1 MRLQML
7 ISGMNLDTT
16 HVAEN
21 MKLEADAIV
30 INQTDSF
37 GFEEYQ
43 YNNRNIRVYSF
54 IEKGVGLSRNNALL
68 RADGDIVLFSDEDI
82 VYKEGYAKAVLD
94 AFEANPDIDMIF
106 FNFDVAEDRQTYH
119 IEKKGRIRSYN
130 CGRYPTYS
138 LAVRREVLHK
148 KGITFSLLF
157 GGGAKYSNGEDS
169 LFIKQCIKSG
179 MKALALP
186 VTLGREVPRPST
198 WFNGYTDKFF
208 YDRGVLYKALYK
220 GLAKPLA
227 LRFLIAH
234 RDIMLTNRKL
244 MDAYKLMTQ
253 GMKEF

>member
-1 MRLQML
+1 ML

-244 MDAYKLMTQ
+244 IDAYKLMTQ